1 MTSPTTNAAAP
12 GSAMTGLSQRRIFL
26 IIGALMLGMLLAAL
40 DQTIVSTALP
50 TIVGDLK
57 GGSHIA
63 WVITAYLLATTV
75 STPLWGKLGDQYGRK
90 IFFQAAIVIFLIG
103 SILSGLSQSMF
114 ELIAFRA
121 VQGLGSGGLM
131 VGAQAIVGDIVSPR
145 ERGKYVGLFG
155 GVFGLASVVGPLLG
169 GVFVDNLTWRWIFY
183 INVPI
188 GVIALIVVALQVPGT
203 LRRVHHQIDYLGTAV
218 LALAVTSLILLTSL
232 GGTTYAWASTPIYI
246 LGVAGVALIGV
257 FVLVERR
264 AAEPVLPLHLFKLRT
279 FSMTSVVGFIVGF
292 AMFGAITYL
301 PAFFQVVR
309 GISPTISGVYLL
321 PLMAGLLLVS
331 ISSGQVISKT
341 GKYRFFPIAGS
352 AFMTV
357 GLFLLHLMGVHTSTA
372 LDALYMLVLGMG
384 IGGVMQVLV
393 IIVQNGVPH
402 SELGVATSGAT
413 FFRSIGGSFGT
424 AIFGAIFSNVLVGN
438 LAKHL
443 HGVSLPS
450 GFSSADATPAL
461 LSKLP
466 AAVHSGFVAG
476 YAESIQTV
484 FLVAVPIAA
493 LAFLVTW
500 LIPQVELKQ
509 WGGPA
514 KDAAGTEAP
523 AAAEVTPDGEITPI
537 ELKAMMDRG
546 PRPFILDVRNP
557 EEIAICRIAGST
569 VIPLPELTNRLD
581 ELDPHRLEN
590 LFEIGIDEVSLRK
603 QHRYLTLVADH
614 LRGQIV
620 WGVEG
625 RDAATAARFFDEIG
639 TDRAHAIEV
648 VSMDMGPGYGKA
660 TREHAPQ
667 AIIAIDPFHVVALG
681 NRALDDVR
689 RDYWNQLRRSG
700 DLAAARRFKDA
711 RWSLLKAPPNL
722 TDNQTV
728 TLRKLKRAGGEVW
741 RAYTLLS
748 AVDVDRGRAVD
759 GGLGCC

>member
-1 MTSPTTNAAAP
+1 MASAIPAAAG
-12 GSAMTGLSQRRIFL
+12 GSTPPAADITGNGAQPGLSRRRIFL

-50 TIVGDLK
+50 TIVGDLQ

-103 SILSGLSQSMF
+103 SILSGISTSMF

-183 INVPI
+183 INVPV
-188 GVIALIVVALQVPGT
+188 GVIALAVVALQVPGT
-203 LRRVHHQIDYLGTAV
+203 LSRVHHKIDYLGTAV
-218 LALAVTSLILLTSL
+218 LSLAVTALILLTSL
-232 GGTTYAWASTPIYI
+232 GGTTYAWASAPIYI
-246 LGVAGVALIGV
+246 LGAAGVVLIGV
-257 FVLVERR
+257 FALVERR

-279 FSMTSVVGFIVGF
+279 FSVTSLVGFIVGF

-331 ISSGQVISKT
+331 ISSGQIISKT

-352 AFMTV
+352 AFMTL
-357 GLFLLHLMGVHTSTA
+357 GMFLLHLMGVGTSTF

-438 LAKHL
+438 LASHL

-461 LSKLP
+461 LKHLP
-466 AAVHSGFVAG
+466 AAVHAGFVAG

-493 LAFLVTW
+493 LAFLATW
-500 LIPQVELKQ
+500 FIPQVELKQ
-509 WGGPA
+509 WSGAGQEVPGAEVPA
-514 KDAAGTEAP
+514 TAAAAAAP
-523 AAAEVTPDGEITPI
+523 AAPPAALSTEETLVTQE
-537 ELKAMMDRG
+537 A
-546 PRPFILDVRNP
+546 
-557 EEIAICRIAGST
+557 
-569 VIPLPELTNRLD
+569 
-581 ELDPHRLEN
+581 LDPQE
-590 LFEIGIDEVSLRK
+590 
-603 QHRYLTLVADH
+603 A
-614 LRGQIV
+614 
-620 WGVEG
+620 G
-625 RDAATAARFFDEIG
+625 R
-639 TDRAHAIEV
+639 
-648 VSMDMGPGYGKA
+648 
-660 TREHAPQ
+660 
-667 AIIAIDPFHVVALG
+667 IDP
-681 NRALDDVR
+681 
-689 RDYWNQLRRSG
+689 
-700 DLAAARRFKDA
+700 
-711 RWSLLKAPPNL
+711 
-722 TDNQTV
+722 
-728 TLRKLKRAGGEVW
+728 
-741 RAYTLLS
+741 
-748 AVDVDRGRAVD
+748 
-759 GGLGCC
+759 

>member
-1 MTSPTTNAAAP
+1 MTSPDSTAVAP
-12 GSAMTGLSQRRIFL
+12 GSALPGLSQRRIFL

-50 TIVGDLK
+50 TIVGDLQ

-103 SILSGLSQSMF
+103 SILSGLSHSMV

-145 ERGKYVGLFG
+145 ERGRYVGLFG
-155 GVFGLASVVGPLLG
+155 AVFGVSSVIGPLLG

-188 GVIALIVVALQVPGT
+188 GLIALAVVASQVPGALT
-203 LRRVHHQIDYLGTAV
+203 KVHHVIDYLGTLTLS
-218 LALAVTSLILLTSL
+218 LAATSLILLTSL
-232 GGTTYAWASTPIYI
+232 GGTTYPWRSAPIYI
-246 LGVAGVALIGV
+246 LGVAGVVLIGL

-279 FSMTSVVGFIVGF
+279 FSMTSLVGFIVGF

-309 GISPTISGVYLL
+309 GISPTISGLYLL
-321 PLMAGLLLVS
+321 PLMAGLLFVS
-331 ISSGQVISKT
+331 IGSGQVISRT
-341 GKYRFFPIAGS
+341 GKYRVFPIAGS
-352 AFMTV
+352 ALMTV
-357 GLFLLHLMGVHTSTA
+357 GLFLLHLMGVHTSTF
-372 LDALYMLVLGMG
+372 LDAIYMLVLGMG

-424 AIFGAIFSNVLVGN
+424 AIFGAIFANVLVGN
-438 LAKHL
+438 LASHL

-466 AAVHSGFVAG
+466 AAIHAGFVAG

-493 LAFLVTW
+493 LAFIATW
-500 LIPQVELKQ
+500 FIPQVELKTWPEPDADATAPDAAMAVPGAVVSAEILDQ
-509 WGGPA
+509 PGPA
-514 KDAAGTEAP
+514 RSATSPQSLDQ
-523 AAAEVTPDGEITPI
+523 
-537 ELKAMMDRG
+537 RG
-546 PRPFILDVRNP
+546 SRTTVFP
-557 EEIAICRIAGST
+557 ES
-569 VIPLPELTNRLD
+569 
-581 ELDPHRLEN
+581 LDP
-590 LFEIGIDEVSLRK
+590 
-603 QHRYLTLVADH
+603 Q
-614 LRGQIV
+614 
-620 WGVEG
+620 
-625 RDAATAARFFDEIG
+625 
-639 TDRAHAIEV
+639 
-648 VSMDMGPGYGKA
+648 
-660 TREHAPQ
+660 
-667 AIIAIDPFHVVALG
+667 
-681 NRALDDVR
+681 
-689 RDYWNQLRRSG
+689 
-700 DLAAARRFKDA
+700 DA
-711 RWSLLKAPPNL
+711 R
-722 TDNQTV
+722 TDT
-728 TLRKLKRAGGEVW
+728 
-741 RAYTLLS
+741 
-748 AVDVDRGRAVD
+748 
-759 GGLGCC
+759 